1 MRLTRIT
8 RQLGFIL
15 GAQWTRD
22 LSWTIFTILLA
33 RYDKSMM
40 GQLQLALSAGYLVK
54 TIADVGLNDFLLSSF
69 ARRDGR
75 PTVLLGQVTW
85 LKLCVL
91 FIALAVTW
99 VLVLP
104 NSPEQRLV
112 MLIIAAGFGLDGVS
126 DSFFALCQARGRQD
140 VEMRIRIPS
149 ALIGIGYGIAC
160 VVLQLPLL
168 AIVLYKPIESVCC
181 ATLAV
186 LALGHNPLRRMNW
199 ESLRE
204 LAAKMKNGV
213 VFTLMACC
221 TMCYNKINVFF
232 LADAYSEAEVASY
245 SVAWETV
252 EGLSVLVSSALLGK
266 VIFPLLAR
274 YWQENREAFRHLA
287 GQTAR
292 SLWAAALPVI
302 FLTASS
308 DEFTTVA
315 GIQMGADDYI
325 SKPFRPR
332 ELLARVAATIRR
344 SQPAKRVIA
353 FGPLAIDTDRAHVER
368 NGCEVVLSA
377 LEYRLLLLF
386 ATHQGSVITRD
397 QIRDALW
404 DDAGTYIEENTLSV
418 YIKRLRDKIEDNPA
432 HPRLI
437 ATVRGLGY
445 KALG

>member
-1 MRLTRIT
+1 MTTRI
-8 RQLGFIL
+8 
-15 GAQWTRD
+15 
-22 LSWTIFTILLA
+22 LLVE
-33 RYDKSMM
+33 DDPIIVE
-40 GQLQLALSAGYLVK
+40 ALTELLVGEGY
-54 TIADVGLNDFLLSSF
+54 
-69 ARRDGR
+69 
-75 PTVLLGQVTW
+75 
-85 LKLCVL
+85 
-91 FIALAVTW
+91 AVDH
-99 VLVLP
+99 
-104 NSPEQRLV
+104 
-112 MLIIAAGFGLDGVS
+112 AA
-126 DSFFALCQARGRQD
+126 RQD
-140 VEMRIRIPS
+140 E
-149 ALIGIGYGIAC
+149 
-160 VVLQLPLL
+160 
-168 AIVLYKPIESVCC
+168 AIE
-181 ATLAV
+181 
-186 LALGHNPLRRMNW
+186 LALGGANAPEGHTSPASR
-199 ESLRE
+199 
-204 LAAKMKNGV
+204 AV
-213 VFTLMACC
+213 VA
-221 TMCYNKINVFF
+221 I
-232 LADAYSEAEVASY
+232 
-245 SVAWETV
+245 
-252 EGLSVLVSSALLGK
+252 G
-266 VIFPLLAR
+266 
-274 YWQENREAFRHLA
+274 
-287 GQTAR
+287 
-292 SLWAAALPVI
+292 AAASPYSLVLLDVTLAQGNGFAVCTALKQALPQLPVI

-418 YIKRLRDKIEDNPA
+418 YIKRLRDKIEDDPA